1 MKIPAW
7 MLAAVLVTSAAQAAI
22 FPEAFTTFTRGK
34 VTPLE
39 APDKEL
45 YKEYGFVE
53 AEKAE
58 YSGGGK
64 TFTISGWK
72 VKDSTGAMA
81 LWQLRRPADAQPSK
95 IARLAVTTPNGLVT
109 AYGNFVFE
117 YQGYTPSSDDLD
129 GLLIQLKQVER
140 SALPSLINYLPDP
153 NLIPNSERYILGPV
167 SLTRFAPQVTPTLAA
182 FHLST
187 EAQQGRYKMPGGEL
201 TMTIFYYPTPN
212 HARAQQEAFLQ
223 VPGTL
228 AKRAGPMVAV
238 ISNPGNTDDA
248 ERVLASVQYDVDLNR
263 QSVGTPPAQGLANLV
278 VTGSLLAL
286 VLVGASVLAGI
297 WLGGFRSLLK
307 KFGLAKEQE
316 EITVFRINAK

>member
-1 MKIPAW
+1 MLKLLIALPACC
-7 MLAAVLVTSAAQAAI
+7 LLVNAAI
-22 FPEAFTTFTRGK
+22 FPEQIGDASRGK
-34 VTPLE
+34 VTELK
-39 APDKEL
+39 APDSEL
-45 YKEYGFVE
+45 YKELGFQA
-53 AEKAE
+53 AEQAE
-58 YSGGGK
+58 FSGPAGA
-64 TFTISGWK
+64 FTVAGWQ
-72 VKDSTGAMA
+72 VRDSTGGFA
-81 LWQLRRPADAQPSK
+81 LFQLRRPADATKSD
-95 IARLAVTTPNGLVT
+95 IAELAVKTPKGATV

-153 NLIPNSERYILGPV
+153 NLLPNSERYILGPV

-228 AKRAGPMVAV
+228 EIGRAHV
-238 ISNPGNTDDA
+238 
-248 ERVLASVQYDVDLNR
+248 
-263 QSVGTPPAQGLANLV
+263 
-278 VTGSLLAL
+278 
-286 VLVGASVLAGI
+286 
-297 WLGGFRSLLK
+297 
-307 KFGLAKEQE
+307 
-316 EITVFRINAK
+316 